1 MKGMDGDK
9 MKIIL
14 YTENRAEMGKKLE
27 KLIQNQLPEIQ
38 MDTINSVSHLSRNIC
53 RPLNRISVIVIFV
66 TSEKDIA
73 RWVGIK
79 SFFDNIRVILVLPD
93 RTRNMVACGLQLHP
107 SFISY
112 SDSDFIDIISVLE
125 KIYGRTKEVLEW

>member
-1 MKGMDGDK
+1 

-14 YTENRAEMGKKLE
+14 YAENKAEMGKKLE
-27 KLIQNQLPEIQ
+27 QLIQTQLPEIQ

-53 RPLNRISVIVIFV
+53 RPLNRIAVIVIFV
-66 TSEKDIA
+66 KSEKDIA
-73 RWVGIK
+73 RWIGIK

-93 RTRNMVACGLQLHP
+93 RTRSLVAWGLQLHP